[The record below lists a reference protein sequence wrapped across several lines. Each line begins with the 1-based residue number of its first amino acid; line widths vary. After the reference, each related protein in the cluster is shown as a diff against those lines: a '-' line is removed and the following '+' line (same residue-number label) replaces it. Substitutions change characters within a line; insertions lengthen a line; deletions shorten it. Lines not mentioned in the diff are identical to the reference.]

1 MVERVRSLLAR
12 GMRTAGRIA
21 VAPVVDRWPPY
32 SRLLLISDA
41 SQWVIGREM
50 QQLAIIAR
58 RLGIQVAD
66 GRLLDYTRRQAVFF
80 GSHFNL
86 LSGRAVGLRNRIATA
101 YFHGRPGSG
110 DPAFDLAYNR
120 LRELH
125 EKIDRIQVSHTEMR
139 DLVLEAGVHP
149 ERVFLIPIG
158 IDVRQFPF
166 RSESDRLAARRDLRI
181 PDAAVVVGSF
191 QKDGVGW
198 EEGLEPKM
206 EKGPDVFVE
215 TVERLKARVP
225 TLFVLLTGPARGF
238 VKAGL
243 ERAGI
248 PYHHEFV
255 TDTSGLAKFYHA
267 LDLYLVTSRQEGGPK
282 TLLESMASGVPV
294 VTTRVGQAMDLV
306 RHGENAWMVD
316 VDDVE
321 GLTHVAYE
329 TIAGLPR
336 TDMLKRGREMA
347 EANSYE
353 SQLPL
358 WQRFMTDFVTA
369 TR

>member
-12 GMRTAGRIA
+12 GMRTSGRIA

-86 LSGRAVGLRNRIATA
+86 LSGRAVGFRNRIATA

-110 DPAFDLAYNR
+110 DPAFDRAYSR

-125 EKIDRIQVSHTEMR
+125 DKIDRIQVSHTEMR
-139 DLVLEAGVHP
+139 DLVLEAGVRP

-166 RSESDRLAARRDLRI
+166 RSESDRLTARKDLRI

-198 EEGLEPKM
+198 DAGLQPKM
-206 EKGPDVFVE
+206 EKGPDVFLQ
-215 TVERLKARVP
+215 TLERLKARVP

-243 ERAGI
+243 ERVGI
-248 PYHHEFV
+248 PYRHDFV
-255 TDTSGLAKFYHA
+255 TDIGALLPFYHA

-282 TLLESMASGVPV
+282 ALLESMAAGVPI

-306 RHGENAWMVD
+306 RHQENAWMVEPE
-316 VDDVE
+316 DVE
-321 GLTHVAYE
+321 GLVHW
-329 TIAGLPR
+329 AGEALVGSRSPA
-336 TDMLKRGREMA
+336 MLREARATA
-347 EANSYE
+347 EAHTYDA
-353 SQLPL
+353 QLPL
-358 WQRFMTDFVTA
+358 WQHFMTGFVSSN
-369 TR
+369 R